1 MLLRSQLF
9 WLIVCVVHRYDG
21 EWRNDERHGRGVMI
35 YHCDEDNTFEKYEG
49 EWVSRS
55 YHRSVA
61 YLSHMRGCLYRRRAE
76 CTGEVATLTP
86 TQVATTACGE
96 SSRP

>member
-1 MLLRSQLF
+1 MESGMAPELIIIAMATGKDMLLKLQLL
-9 WLIVCVVHRYDG
+9 WIIMCVVHRYDG

-35 YHCDEDNTFEKYEG
+35 YHCDDDNTFEKYEG

-61 YLSHMRGCLYRRRAE
+61 YVSLYAR
-76 CTGEVATLTP
+76 VS
-86 TQVATTACGE
+86 V
-96 SSRP
+96 